1 MVSRCKERRVLR
13 SLRGTSFINA
23 HEAILMANRL
33 HRWVLAAALTGLA
46 GGVLA
51 QTGSSSVS
59 ATPAPAGGPGWHQH
73 RHHGGYMGFIMH
85 SFHDLDLTAA
95 QKEQMHTIMSA
106 ARQQHS
112 AERAAGGATMMALA
126 DPGNANYASALA
138 TAKQHS
144 QERIQEGSDLQLKLY
159 AILTPAQKAQLT
171 QNVAAHEAKMQ
182 QWKAA
187 HAAGAGSAGT
197 N

>member
-1 MVSRCKERRVLR
+1 
-13 SLRGTSFINA
+13 
-23 HEAILMANRL
+23 MANRL

-51 QTGSSSVS
+51 QTGSTSAS
-59 ATPAPAGGPGWHQH
+59 ATPSPAGEQGWHQH
-73 RHHGGYMGFIMH
+73 RHHGGYFGFIMH
-85 SFHDLDLTAA
+85 SFHELDLTAA
-95 QKEQMHTIMSA
+95 QKEQMHAILSA
-106 ARQQHS
+106 AHEQHQ
-112 AERAAGGATMMALA
+112 AERAAAGSTMMALA
-126 DPGNANYASALA
+126 DPGNANYASALQ
-138 TAKQHS
+138 TAKQNAAT
-144 QERIQEGSDLQLKLY
+144 RIQEGSDLQLKLY

-187 HAAGAGSAGT
+187 HAAGSAGA

>member
-1 MVSRCKERRVLR
+1 
-13 SLRGTSFINA
+13 
-23 HEAILMANRL
+23 MANRL

-51 QTGSSSVS
+51 QTGSSSASV
-59 ATPAPAGGPGWHQH
+59 PPPPPGGPGWHEH
-73 RHHGGYMGFIMH
+73 RHHGEFGFIMR

-95 QKEQMHTIMSA
+95 QKEQVHTILSA
-106 ARQQHS
+106 ARQQHQ
-112 AERAAGGATMMALA
+112 AERAAGGSAMLALA
-126 DPGNANYASALA
+126 DPGNPNYATALQ
-138 TAKQHS
+138 TAKQNAAT
-144 QERIQEGSDLQLKLY
+144 RIQEGSDLQLKLY

-171 QNVAAHEAKMQ
+171 QNVAAHEAKME

-187 HAAGAGSAGT
+187 HAAGGAGA

>member
-1 MVSRCKERRVLR
+1 VQGKASIAFIT
-13 SLRGTSFINA
+13 GYTFINA
-23 HEAILMANRL
+23 HEAILMVNRL

-51 QTGSSSVS
+51 QPSS
-59 ATPAPAGGPGWHQH
+59 APAAPDPAGGPGWHQH
-73 RHHGGYMGFIMH
+73 RDHGDFMGFIMH

-106 ARQQHS
+106 AHQQHA
-112 AERAAGGATMMALA
+112 AERAAGGAIMMALA

-138 TAKQHS
+138 TAKQHA

-171 QNVAAHEAKMQ
+171 QNVAAHEAKME

-187 HAAGAGSAGT
+187 YAPGAGSAGA